1 VNPAC
6 VTTEVLEQA
15 RAFFEER
22 GSHGCEGTAMIA
34 AGPDRVGRRLVIP
47 EQRAGQVPDCWV
59 EVTGQGKLQL
69 AVALLRD
76 ETYIARIHSHPAAA
90 FHSET
95 DDKNPGLTNH
105 GALSIV
111 VPFFGLGL
119 RRGLDACAVY
129 RLGPEG
135 WAPLDVGP
143 ARDEELTV
151 QR

>member
-1 VNPAC
+1 MNSAY

-15 RAFFEER
+15 RAFLEER
-22 GSHGCEGTAMIA
+22 GSYGCEGSAMIA
-34 AGPDRVGRRLVIP
+34 AGPDRVGRRLVTP

-59 EVTGQGKLQL
+59 EVTDHGKLQL
-69 AVALLRD
+69 AAALGRD
-76 ETYIARIHSHPAAA
+76 ETYIARIHSHPAQA
-90 FHSET
+90 FHSPT

-129 RLGPEG
+129 RLGPDG
-135 WAPLDVGP
+135 WRHLDVGP
-143 ARDEELTV
+143 DRAEILAV
-151 QR
+151 VP